1 MTHRELFFP
10 AQLLLVL
17 GIVHLDPTLDSLFDR
32 HLPLALALAV
42 FPLRSTDFGLSLFL
56 LGPTQTFTFE
66 PFLAQTIVWS
76 QREVVQG
83 DIRLGQFEPRD
94 RSDSSKPTHCISTL

>member
-1 MTHRELFFP
+1 MTHRELFFL

-42 FPLRSTDFGLSLFL
+42 FPLFSNTFSLTPFL
-56 LGPTQTFTFE
+56 LGPTQPFAFE
-66 PFLAQTIVWS
+66 PFLAQTIVWPK
-76 QREVVQG
+76 REVVQG

-94 RSDSSKPTHCISTL
+94 RSDRNKPSNLHQ